1 MLFQKRLYAFV
12 RPSITQYSGINRVTF
27 HILPFCVCDSWKKNT
42 NLPTMRQS
50 SMVAVKTI
58 EKSYTAGYLYIL
70 YIRERAI
77 GILTKLTATKL
88 SKILKFIFLL

>member
-27 HILPFCVCDSWKKNT
+27 HILPFCVCDSWEKNT

-50 SMVAVKTI
+50 SMGAVKTI
-58 EKSYTAGYLYIL
+58 EESSYTAGYLYIL
-70 YIRERAI
+70 YTNNCPCHITIKGPYDEEIDR
-77 GILTKLTATKL
+77 
-88 SKILKFIFLL
+88 